1 MADQLSLRHLDSWL
15 EAAIAVVVTAGG
27 LVGFAA
33 VSFTEPWQSAV
44 TMLLIGVGTALTV
57 LLLIGVGWDKPQL
70 LRPATVWLATLAVW
84 CNAVVSVSAALYV
97 AILVTL
103 AALVLA
109 QRVVRHQLHRNIL
122 EVVAS

>member
-1 MADQLSLRHLDSWL
+1 MTDQLSLPQLHSWL
-15 EAAIAVVVTAGG
+15 DAAIAAVVTVGG

-57 LLLIGVGWDKPQL
+57 LLLVAVGWDKRHL

-84 CNAVVSVSAALYV
+84 VNAVVSVSGALYF

-103 AALVLA
+103 ATLVLA
-109 QRVVRHQLHRNIL
+109 QRAVRHQLHRMP
-122 EVVAS
+122 EVVTS

>member
-1 MADQLSLRHLDSWL
+1 MADQLPLRHLDSWL
-15 EAAIAVVVTAGG
+15 DAAISVVVTAGG
-27 LVGFAA
+27 LVGFAV

-44 TMLLIGVGTALTV
+44 AMLLIGVGTALTV
-57 LLLIGVGWDKPQL
+57 LMLVAVGWDRQHL
-70 LRPATVWLATLAVW
+70 LRPAAVWLATLAVW
-84 CNAVVSVSAALYV
+84 CNAVVSVSGALYV

-109 QRVVRHQLHRNIL
+109 QRVVRHQLHRTP